1 MGTYSH
7 GDILAWGHPACELGS
22 RSSLGAVGTFAPQ
35 AGIADIVCGHYN
47 TAVITDDGRL
57 FACGRNDSG
66 LLGDSKPKRVTSLV
80 EIRLGGYRCR
90 AVAIGAKHAL
100 ALVEKA

>member
-1 MGTYSH
+1 M
-7 GDILAWGHPACELGS
+7 
-22 RSSLGAVGTFAPQ
+22 GAVGTFAPQ